1 MSNNNS
7 NRLKTNYDLL
17 EEQQQA
23 FSRGGQLLR
32 NIFSI
37 SIKHPYLSLIFV
49 LSFGVLTNAL
59 FELIALLTAKS
70 DFSLTK
76 LLIIIG
82 NLIIIQILVYL
93 RIKWLHRD
101 LFVAISVD
109 QKKVLVTLV
118 SPRTNF
124 KETPS
129 YAIYEAIL
137 YNMGGHANVNSL
149 QNVVLV
155 TSESSEAQ
163 NAANHFKTHIEA
175 SGREAAIKGIAIN
188 NRSLLEI
195 QKQIELI
202 FVELK
207 KGYKPHE
214 IVADYTGGTKDMSIG
229 LLKTS
234 EKELILPV
242 YLNDAI
248 TTNHSK
254 YT

>member
-7 NRLKTNYDLL
+7 NRLKTSYDLL

-23 FSRGGQLLR
+23 FSNGGELLR

-37 SIKHPYLSLIFV
+37 SIKHPFLSLIFV

-59 FELIALLTAKS
+59 FEFVALLTAKS
-70 DFSLTK
+70 DFNLTG
-76 LLIIIG
+76 LLIVIG
-82 NLIIIQILVYL
+82 GLILIQLLVYL

-101 LFVAISVD
+101 LFVPITVD

-137 YNMGGHANVNSL
+137 YNAGGHANVNSL
-149 QNVVLV
+149 QKVVLV
-155 TSESSEAQ
+155 TSESLEAQ
-163 NAANHFKTHIEA
+163 NAASHLKTHIEA
-175 SGREAAIKGIAIN
+175 SGREAVIKGIAIN

-195 QKQIELI
+195 QKQIDLI

-207 KGYKPHE
+207 NSYKPHE

-242 YLNDAI
+242 YLNDATNI
-248 TTNHSK
+248 NHSK